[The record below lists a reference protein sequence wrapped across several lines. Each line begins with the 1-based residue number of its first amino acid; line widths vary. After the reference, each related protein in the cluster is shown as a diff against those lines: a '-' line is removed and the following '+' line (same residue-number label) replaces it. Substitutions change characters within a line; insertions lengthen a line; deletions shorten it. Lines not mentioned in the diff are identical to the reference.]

1 MIQGQVK
8 AEQKAIWEY
17 LTKEEFCRMENK
29 DRKLVFLIL
38 TELWSMDRPIRFRRV
53 QWRRSVNFAK
63 MDTWHLSIRDG
74 RW

>member
-1 MIQGQVK
+1 
-8 AEQKAIWEY
+8 
-17 LTKEEFCRMENK
+17 MENK
-29 DRKLVFLIL
+29 DRKLGFLIL
-38 TELWSMDRPIRFRRV
+38 TERWSMDRPIRFRRV